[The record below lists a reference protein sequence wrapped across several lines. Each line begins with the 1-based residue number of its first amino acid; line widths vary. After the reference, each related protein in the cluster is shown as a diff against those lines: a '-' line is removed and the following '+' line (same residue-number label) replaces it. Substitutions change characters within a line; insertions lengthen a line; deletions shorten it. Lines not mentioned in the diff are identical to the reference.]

1 MSCRLHVTGNQKQ
14 ETGNHYM
21 YKLSTLYPSKR
32 AFITDAASGLGKA
45 LCLELAAD
53 GWTIGISDI
62 NDEQL
67 AVSFQEIVRLG
78 GKPISFH
85 LDVSDREQYQQVVD
99 KFLLQTGGIDV
110 LINNA
115 GVGDGGVFEE
125 YSLDN
130 WEWMVRINQMSVV
143 YGCHL
148 FIPIF
153 KQQRAGH
160 IINVAS
166 LAAISCAPQMGAY
179 NMTKAA
185 VVAISETLYGELQDF
200 NIQVSCIQPSY
211 FKTNIASSVRGGEN
225 VKRITQYL
233 LDRSRLEPKAIAQE
247 VLMRCGKGELYVIL
261 PKNARKLWW
270 YKRLLP
276 MRFRKMVKE
285 KYLAA
290 VTKIQLRHG

>member
-1 MSCRLHVTGNQKQ
+1 
-14 ETGNHYM
+14 M
-21 YKLSTLYPSKR
+21 YKLSTIYPSKR
-32 AFITDAASGLGKA
+32 AFITGAASGLGKA
-45 LCLELAAD
+45 LCHELATD
-53 GWTIGISDI
+53 GWIIGISDI

-67 AVSFQEIVRLG
+67 AVSFQEIVSLG

-85 LDVSDREQYQQVVD
+85 LDVSDKEQYQQVVD

-125 YSLDN
+125 YTLDN

-153 KQQRAGH
+153 KQQRSGH

-185 VVAISETLYGELQDF
+185 VVAISETLYGELMDF

-211 FKTNIASSVRGGEN
+211 FKTNIASSVRGGEK

-233 LDRSRLEPKAIAQE
+233 LDRSRLEPKEIAEE
-247 VLMRCGKGELYVIL
+247 VLTRCGKGELYVIL

-270 YKRLLP
+270 YKRLFP
-276 MRFRKMVKE
+276 MHFRKMVKE
-285 KYLAA
+285 KYLSA
-290 VTKIQLRHG
+290 VNKIQQRNG